1 MKCMECGRDNLTERE
16 VAVHTKVFHGQRV
29 SNTQYQQPQ
38 KISSGVCMDCGGDL
52 WHENGC
58 VTCHSCGYSKCG

>member
-1 MKCMECGRDNLTERE
+1 MNCMECGRDNLTERE
-16 VAVHTKVFHGQRV
+16 LEVHVKFFHKQ
-29 SNTQYQQPQ
+29 NIMQYQQPQ
-38 KISSGVCMDCGGDL
+38 RINSGVCMDCGADL

>member
-16 VAVHTKVFHGQRV
+16 LEVHDRLFHKQ
-29 SNTQYQQPQ
+29 NIMQYQQPQ
-38 KISSGVCMDCGGDL
+38 QIRTGTCLDCGGDL

-58 VTCHSCGYSKCG
+58 VTCHSCGFSKCG